1 MSSLN
6 LILPP
11 PFRYTEKEEGRKD
24 RELETYL
31 SRFSHAIEE
40 DVGSKLRDIS
50 SGADN
55 TTDGNFPSF
64 DEDGLLED
72 SGYSPSSF
80 ISSEL
85 ENDFI
90 KLSDVGVDSTVKI
103 TINEIIREIYQVTK
117 LVVGAGEKCISL
129 DGEDATYRVAVGG
142 ENYATCPFSI
152 DKDGNVKAT
161 SGEIGGWLLRSTG
174 LISGTGAETVGVD
187 SGPYPF
193 WAGAEEPTDS
203 PFYVTK
209 SGIVNCSALRL
220 TGLVEGS
227 DVDGTYL
234 RIGTVSADKL
244 TVDELSSISASLG
257 SVISGYILAAIMK
270 TSESGSRVVI
280 SDEGLA
286 GYDSVI
292 GLTFKLP
299 TDGTPPL
306 FSSGTIQSATII
318 DTTIVSNDFK
328 TSNLLPYLAITDDG
342 FAYHETQDIGL
353 YNEFQYGDGTKY
365 GVGVS
370 AYYANPVRPILSVE
384 AERTYADV
392 RLYNRDA
399 EPSGEA
405 SIGDLAC
412 VDGTLRMCTTAGT
425 PGIYKTLAFT
435 E

>member
-1 MSSLN
+1 
-6 LILPP
+6 
-11 PFRYTEKEEGRKD
+11 
-24 RELETYL
+24 
-31 SRFSHAIEE
+31 
-40 DVGSKLRDIS
+40 
-50 SGADN
+50 
-55 TTDGNFPSF
+55 
-64 DEDGLLED
+64 
-72 SGYSPSSF
+72 
-80 ISSEL
+80 
-85 ENDFI
+85 
-90 KLSDVGVDSTVKI
+90 
-103 TINEIIREIYQVTK
+103 
-117 LVVGAGEKCISL
+117 
-129 DGEDATYRVAVGG
+129 
-142 ENYATCPFSI
+142 
-152 DKDGNVKAT
+152 
-161 SGEIGGWLLRSTG
+161 
-174 LISGTGAETVGVD
+174 
-187 SGPYPF
+187 
-193 WAGAEEPTDS
+193 
-203 PFYVTK
+203 
-209 SGIVNCSALRL
+209 
-220 TGLVEGS
+220 
-227 DVDGTYL
+227 
-234 RIGTVSADKL
+234 VSANKL

-306 FSSGTIQSATII
+306 FSSGIIQSATII

-342 FAYHETQDIGL
+342 FAYHETQDVGL

-370 AYYANPVRPILSVE
+370 AYYGNPVRPIFSVE
-384 AERTYADV
+384 AERVYADV

-405 SIGDLAC
+405 LVGDLVC
-412 VDGTLRMCTTAGT
+412 VNGTLRMCTTAGT